1 MSRIINQSVAVVQR
15 FPYLG
20 MFSSVVRWQ
29 FFVDLPDVIDGFRGL
44 APEPLDFRIYVIAG
58 AVMVVVVVS
67 VVVVV
72 VVVVSVVAV
81 VVVVVSAAT
90 VVIAVVSAA
99 AAAAGFGE
107 LVGVAGFCCDG
118 SVRSVREMV

>member
-1 MSRIINQSVAVVQR
+1 M
-15 FPYLG
+15 
-20 MFSSVVRWQ
+20 
-29 FFVDLPDVIDGFRGL
+29 

-72 VVVVSVVAV
+72 VS
-81 VVVVVSAAT
+81 VVSAAA
-90 VVIAVVSAA
+90 VVIAVVSAAA